1 MRKATWML
9 GAIALLLQE
18 WSFCTSVT
26 VSAFTSTTA
35 PLGTK
40 MRTSSAWSSSSTCWA
55 EKKKGYQ
62 FGDMTK
68 GVLGKF
74 TDGVKAVTGK
84 DKYEFGDLS
93 KWLDEKSKEKV
104 GAFTNNKSEDYQ
116 FGDISK
122 EVMRRISA
130 GEYTRED
137 LILLIK
143 IIAVIGINFQ
153 PMARLLPAKVLLDI
167 FNVSIYQQLGEKV
180 AGVVSTE
187 LDQRM
192 KQAVTGDKD
201 YEIGDFT
208 KRAILK
214 FTGKDEYT
222 FGDISKSIGSSSQ
235 KQSKDKQQQQQ
246 PIVMDDQ
253 VEKELLEWDAAMVKE
268 DGLDVDDDELVRRLT
283 RRQLEEWDTALGE
296 NKSNP

>member
-1 MRKATWML
+1 MRKASWML
-9 GAIALLLQE
+9 SAVAMLLQE
-18 WSFCTSVT
+18 WSLWTTVT
-26 VSAFTSTTA
+26 VSAFTA
-35 PLGTK
+35 PLGAK
-40 MRTSSAWSSSSTCWA
+40 PTSWSSSTCWA

-74 TDGVKAVTGK
+74 TERVKSVTGK

-104 GAFTNNKSEDYQ
+104 GDFTKNKSDYQ

-122 EVMRRISA
+122 EVMRRVSA

-137 LILLIK
+137 LLLLIK
-143 IIAVIGINFQ
+143 IVAVVGINFQ
-153 PMARLLPAKVLLDI
+153 PIARLLPAKVLLDI

-201 YEIGDFT
+201 YQIGDLT

-222 FGDISKSIGSSSQ
+222 FGDITKSVGTLR
-235 KQSKDKQQQQQ
+235 KQPKDKQQ

-253 VEKELLEWDAAMVKE
+253 VEKELLEWDAAMATEVSE
-268 DGLDVDDDELVRRLT
+268 DVRNDADDDDLKNRLT
-283 RRQLEEWDTALGE
+283 RQQLDEWDAAFGD
-296 NKSNP
+296 KSNP